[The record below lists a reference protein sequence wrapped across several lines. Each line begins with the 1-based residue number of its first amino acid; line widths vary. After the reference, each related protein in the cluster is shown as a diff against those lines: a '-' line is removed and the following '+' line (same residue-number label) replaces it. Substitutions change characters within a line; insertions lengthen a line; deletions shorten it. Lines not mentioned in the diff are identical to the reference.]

1 MLDHHATDP
10 QFLILVL
17 TMKEATFTRNGS
29 VDLCNQHI
37 WADTNPNAVLEYES
51 GRSMSE
57 TSNNIQYTASDE
69 WSEGVACKEKGTS
82 TDIIP
87 SDHEDENEAV
97 IVPARNTKVQRP
109 MNPSILPRLHP
120 SHVLAFKDRSFTSS
134 PHLNAALVQEVKE
147 GFGNQINLCQDRGLN
162 PGPSTQKS
170 DTLPLDHQVTD
181 NPEEKGG
188 ASPKPL
194 GVPSGGNPGEQEG
207 IKHPVIRSPITSA
220 MYSEHIHAVRATAQ
234 SIKEGRCPV
243 APKLEATSSSFGRV
257 DMRQAYSS
265 FLALPSGEATPVSL
279 RIHQP
284 NWYASPT
291 RLRVCH
297 FPVSL
302 LVPHRRLYSS
312 SSTKTTFTFPY
323 IPPTETSPASVSVPL
338 PMFLS
343 SYLSLSSSMSLSSS
357 LSLSLSSSLSL
368 VSPPFPS
375 LALRLFSICL
385 SPRLSPS
392 ALIYSSLALSEASAA
407 SLSRNLQWT
416 GSLRISPTIL
426 PCTSC
431 WLATRKGN
439 DSITNLSKN
448 SESVDNRDSNN
459 KLTTGDIINTKQDSN
474 KKLAFLDKTVSLL
487 WMWSFSAR
495 IAPHLR
501 RTKSDYEIVPFHSGL
516 APHLRHTKSMKL
528 AHRLRTLWSWSLR
541 NSIHDDTVNIR
552 NHVTVPTN
560 EIDTSSNLKLRKKIA
575 YSKGGIVIGYVLFS
589 TRTSVKVDTMR
600 LIAVYLN
607 PVSVTQNAELPLLLR
622 CCGLPA
628 LTITGAKWLDFLR
641 RQISAPQ
648 ISLDLEGL
656 NYVVSAMMDISSIS
670 YECAMFHYP
679 DIKLLCTVATI
690 QHVYNSPPPKSDA
703 LLTPFKQTMYQFN
716 QQQTTHYNQG
726 VNGMLSSMR
735 FTPTRLLLYICVLII
750 IIVIWTLFKKSQTI
764 GFTRTCPHP
773 EQFQDQLHQLA
784 DKVNRVLSSLQLTH
798 FLCYG
803 SLWGQIRLSRSLPW
817 EADVEFCLLNE
828 ELSLHDEVFL
838 TRAFKK
844 HKLDMKYNSAEG
856 LYMIT
861 DPQFEGGNI
870 QLIVFEEDTTINML
884 RRVGWK
890 RRMLPPNC
898 EEMTSLECFPPRLI
912 ARPLPLKEFG
922 GYILPVPREG
932 IEIQKYHYQQSLNPG
947 PSGQIEARQRL
958 FGTALAAKRSCW
970 RAGPPRQVV
979 ILEERTYVI
988 KHD

>member
-1 MLDHHATDP
+1 MTP
-10 QFLILVL
+10 QGFNYSTPL
-17 TMKEATFTRNGS
+17 TRRSGPPPSRSKKDVARW
-29 VDLCNQHI
+29 L
-37 WADTNPNAVLEYES
+37 PNWRQPLAV
-51 GRSMSE
+51 
-57 TSNNIQYTASDE
+57 
-69 WSEGVACKEKGTS
+69 
-82 TDIIP
+82 
-87 SDHEDENEAV
+87 
-97 IVPARNTKVQRP
+97 
-109 MNPSILPRLHP
+109 
-120 SHVLAFKDRSFTSS
+120 
-134 PHLNAALVQEVKE
+134 
-147 GFGNQINLCQDRGLN
+147 
-162 PGPSTQKS
+162 
-170 DTLPLDHQVTD
+170 
-181 NPEEKGG
+181 
-188 ASPKPL
+188 
-194 GVPSGGNPGEQEG
+194 
-207 IKHPVIRSPITSA
+207 
-220 MYSEHIHAVRATAQ
+220 
-234 SIKEGRCPV
+234 
-243 APKLEATSSSFGRV
+243 
-257 DMRQAYSS
+257 
-265 FLALPSGEATPVSL
+265 SGEATPVSL

-338 PMFLS
+338 PVFLS

-368 VSPPFPS
+368 VSPPLPS

-431 WLATRKGN
+431 W
-439 DSITNLSKN
+439 
-448 SESVDNRDSNN
+448 
-459 KLTTGDIINTKQDSN
+459 
-474 KKLAFLDKTVSLL
+474 
-487 WMWSFSAR
+487 
-495 IAPHLR
+495 
-501 RTKSDYEIVPFHSGL
+501 L

-575 YSKGGIVIGYVLFS
+575 YSKGFKGRIIDKNFIHVQNGQ
-589 TRTSVKVDTMR
+589 VDLTWTDQK
-600 LIAVYLN
+600 YLDK
-607 PVSVTQNAELPLLLR
+607 NAELPLLLR

-648 ISLDLEGL
+648 ISLDLGVIECRKICSIHMSSGPL
-656 NYVVSAMMDISSIS
+656 ATWPSFPPTHLYARFYPHVLELYNTRPFYSRADREVS
-670 YECAMFHYP
+670 
-679 DIKLLCTVATI
+679 
-690 QHVYNSPPPKSDA
+690 QHVSTTRVLTRKFSQHVFTTRVLPRKCLPSDA
-703 LLTPFKQTMYQFN
+703 SLLLRVKNRRLIGGADWLAVRAKPSLSTVRPHVQDTGAPHNFR
-716 QQQTTHYNQG
+716 G
-726 VNGMLSSMR
+726 EGLSSMR

-922 GYILPVPREG
+922 G
-932 IEIQKYHYQQSLNPG
+932 LNPG

-958 FGTALAAKRSCW
+958 FGTALAAERSCW